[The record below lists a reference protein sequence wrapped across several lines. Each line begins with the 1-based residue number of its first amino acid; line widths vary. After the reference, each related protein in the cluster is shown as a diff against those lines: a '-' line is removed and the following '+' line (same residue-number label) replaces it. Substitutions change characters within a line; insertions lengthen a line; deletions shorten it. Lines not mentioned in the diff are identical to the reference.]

1 MKATKTRWEMKT
13 ARFLPPVGYTSSC
26 IQIEKNAAPACQTF
40 LNFCRLKRTSYRQSS
55 LFALLRHVSS
65 LSALPLCSNAPKGD
79 GFVTPPIANHAKTYR
94 PNQIKTTIP
103 PSIGH
108 RFGTRKN
115 ERTNE
120 RTSEREN
127 GRSNPLCVVVSLKNG
142 DDDDHAMS
150 HDA

>member
-1 MKATKTRWEMKT
+1 MGNENCSISPARWIHVVYSN
-13 ARFLPPVGYTSSC
+13 R
-26 IQIEKNAAPACQTF
+26 KNAAPACQTF
-40 LNFCRLKRTSYRQSS
+40 LNFCRLKPTSYRQSTPV
-55 LFALLRHVSS
+55 FALLCIISVALS
-65 LSALPLCSNAPKGD
+65 LFERVEGGWFCHP
-79 GFVTPPIANHAKTYR
+79 PPIANHAKTYR

-127 GRSNPLCVVVSLKNG
+127 GRSNHLCVVVSLKND